1 MAKEFPPNLPLV
13 LDGVRPQAVLDGGV
27 AVADAQADEVVEIA
41 VGQALDIQID
51 GRAFD
56 LEFRAADDVDFL
68 LPNRQRL
75 ERVVIFL
82 AFVAQPL
89 GPAARP
95 ERVGELR
102 DGEDAFA
109 AEFLALLRAHAGQ
122 QAEVVLLHRDLPA
135 AGLEFALGAV
145 PVQDEIGRRGA
156 GEQRGDFLEALPH
169 FAGQGRG
176 LHLECGVVVAV
187 DDFAEADFA
196 SERFRRARTH
206 RTPAAACR
214 PW

>member
-1 MAKEFPPNLPLV
+1 MNQHRLLDGFEDGKEFPPNLSLV

-27 AVADAQADEVVEIA
+27 AVADAHADEVVEIA

-56 LEFRAADDVDFL
+56 LQFRAADDVDFL

-89 GPAARP
+89 GPAAGP

-109 AEFLALLRAHAGQ
+109 AEFLALLLAHAGQ
-122 QAEVVLLHRDLPA
+122 QAEVVLLNRLLPA
-135 AGLEFALGAV
+135 AGPELALATV
-145 PVQDEIGRRGA
+145 PVQDEVGRRRT
-156 GEQRGDFLEALPH
+156 GEQRGDLLEALSH
-169 FAGQGRG
+169 FASQSRG
-176 LHLECGVVVAV
+176 LHLERGVVVAV
-187 DDFAEADFA
+187 DDLADG
-196 SERFRRARTH
+196 
-206 RTPAAACR
+206 
-214 PW
+214 